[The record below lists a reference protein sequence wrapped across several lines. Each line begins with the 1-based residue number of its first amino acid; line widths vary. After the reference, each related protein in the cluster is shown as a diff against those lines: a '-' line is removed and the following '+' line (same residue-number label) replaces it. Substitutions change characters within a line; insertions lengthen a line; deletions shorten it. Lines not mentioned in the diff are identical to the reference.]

1 MDTTQLPLAKAM
13 AQSWWVLLLRGLFAI
28 IFGLCAWFLP
38 GVSLAVLIIMFGAFS
53 LADGVLGIWMAIS
66 GRQHNN
72 HWWVLLLWAIS
83 SLVVGLCALFAP
95 GVTAVVLLWLIA
107 GWSII
112 VGALQI
118 AAAIRLRQ
126 ELQGEWRLV
135 LSGVL
140 GVLFGIALF
149 AWPAA
154 GILTLLWL
162 IGAFAILVGVLL
174 VVLGFKVRS
183 FKYSA

>member
-1 MDTTQLPLAKAM
+1 MNIENLPLTQAIA
-13 AQSWWVLLLRGLFAI
+13 SNWWMLLLRGLFAI
-28 IFGLCAWFLP
+28 AFGLCAWFLP

-53 LADGVLGIWMAIS
+53 LADGVVGIWMAFS
-66 GRQHNN
+66 GRQQND

-83 SLVVGLCALFAP
+83 SLLVGLCALFAP

-107 GWSII
+107 AWSII
-112 VGALQI
+112 VGVLQI

-135 LSGVL
+135 LSGAL
-140 GVLFGIALF
+140 GVLFGVALF
-149 AWPAA
+149 AWPGA

-162 IGAFAILVGVLL
+162 IGAFAVLIGVLL
-174 VVLGFKVRS
+174 VILAFKVRS
-183 FKYSA
+183 FKVSA